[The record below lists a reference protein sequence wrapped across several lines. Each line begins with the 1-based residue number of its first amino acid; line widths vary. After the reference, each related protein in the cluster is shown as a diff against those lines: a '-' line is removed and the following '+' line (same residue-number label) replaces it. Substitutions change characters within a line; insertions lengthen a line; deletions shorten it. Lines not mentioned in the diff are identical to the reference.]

1 MALARKLRRARMDNG
16 TALAAL
22 CGTATG
28 EDCAGEVV
36 VIIGGDAWTRGGL
49 LRRLVAPAGAALILR
64 GLDLQP
70 GLAVGRQLMQALP
83 VATADAAA
91 RARDCLA
98 WVGLAG
104 CFDALPGALSRGQ
117 QQRVVIARA
126 LLRQPR
132 WLLCDDITHPGDV
145 AMTEEVALALR
156 TVAALGPA
164 VLLAT
169 ADLGLARRV
178 ADRVVF
184 LHRGRVHEA
193 GPAQRLFQAPAT
205 RELRRLLRC

>member
-1 MALARKLRRARMDNG
+1 MDKG

-22 CGTATG
+22 CEASTG
-28 EDCAGEVV
+28 EDGTGEVV
-36 VIIGGDAWTRGGL
+36 VVIGGDTWTRGGL
-49 LRRLVAPAGAALILR
+49 LRRLVVPTSGVASAALITR

-70 GLAVGRQLMQALP
+70 DLGVGCQVMQGLP
-83 VATADAAA
+83 PATADAAVQ
-91 RARDCLA
+91 ARDCLA

-104 CFDALPGALSRGQ
+104 CFDALAGTLSRGQ
-117 QQRVVIARA
+117 QQRAVIARA

-132 WLLCDDITHPGDV
+132 WLLCDDITCPGDA
-145 AMTEEVALALR
+145 AMTEEVALALQA
-156 TVAALGPA
+156 VAALGPS

-169 ADLGLARRV
+169 ADLRLARRV

-184 LHRGRVHEA
+184 LHGGRVHEA